1 MITLVV
7 PTRNRAHTLRLVAPS
22 YFEQEWVSE
31 LIFVDDCGDDDTHQV
46 LAEIAARYPDKTLHV
61 IRNAERMGA
70 SQARNVGV
78 ANSHNEY
85 VLFCDDDEY
94 LEAGYARTCLEKLRA
109 HDLGAVSGRRVY
121 MQPGETQ
128 RDALRRFDH
137 GVWRGKPFRPV
148 LCEYVNGAIFEGDV
162 FLPFTNAIIL
172 TRKAL
177 LQRFPFDGFYA
188 RGNGYREETDYQMNL
203 FVNDYRICVTNDCH
217 SLHLPLSQ
225 VRAGGQRT
233 SASKRVYWS
242 IFYTR
247 YFYDKYY
254 DRYAE
259 KLGLHTPRWA
269 ALSAFAAFTIYRET
283 LRVPLYATANWA
295 ITQYRRR
302 RAAAATTPL

>member
-1 MITLVV
+1 MISLVV

-22 YFEQEWVSE
+22 YFEQELVNE
-31 LIFVDDCGDDDTHQV
+31 LIFVDDCGDDDTHEV
-46 LAEIAARYPDKTLHV
+46 LTEIAARHPDKSLRV

-78 ANSHNEY
+78 AHSHNEY

-109 HDLGAVSGRRVY
+109 HDLGAISGRRVY

-128 RDALRRFDH
+128 RDALRRFQH

-172 TRKAL
+172 TKKEL
-177 LQRFPFDGFYA
+177 LQRFPFDGYYA

-203 FVNDYRICVTNDCH
+203 FVNGYRICVTNECH

-225 VRAGGQRT
+225 VRVGGQRT

-247 YFYDKYY
+247 YFFDKYY

-259 KLGLHTPRWA
+259 KQGLHTPRWA

-302 RAAAATTPL
+302 RSAATSTPV